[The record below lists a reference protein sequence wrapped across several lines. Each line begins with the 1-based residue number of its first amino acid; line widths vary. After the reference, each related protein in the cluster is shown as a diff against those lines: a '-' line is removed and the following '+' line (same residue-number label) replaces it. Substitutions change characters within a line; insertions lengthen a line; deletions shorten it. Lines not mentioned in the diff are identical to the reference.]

1 MKKPTRPNG
10 GYLKIWHRKILGR
23 LQGVATVFGLTL
35 LLVGCS
41 ANQSKDYVDDYR
53 SAVESNEGL
62 NNVITANPDGAQAQA
77 LSKFKELFSNLKN
90 ADIANEV
97 NDVYAQ
103 ALYFNDTFHTIR
115 SRDQLTHYLSETS
128 KKLEYSQVKFT
139 EIAVSNHSYFLSWE
153 MHIAFSASGS
163 KVTTKS
169 IGVSQ
174 IRFNQQGKIT
184 FHQDFWDN
192 TQGFFGHLPVFGYLI
207 NKVRDQ
213 L

>member
-1 MKKPTRPNG
+1 MKKPIRPNG
-10 GYLKIWHRKILGR
+10 GYLKILGG
-23 LQGVATVFGLTL
+23 LQGAAAVFGFA
-35 LLVGCS
+35 LVLAGCS

-53 SAVESNEGL
+53 SAVESHEGL
-62 NNVITANPDGAQAQA
+62 SDVITANPDSAQAQA
-77 LSKFKELFSNLKN
+77 LSKFKELFSNLKSV
-90 ADIANEV
+90 DITREV

-103 ALYFNDTFHTIR
+103 ELYFNDTFHTIR
-115 SRDQLTHYLSETS
+115 SRDQLAHYLRETS

-139 EIAVSNHSYFLSWE
+139 EIAISNHSYFLSWE
-153 MHIAFSASGS
+153 MHITFSASGS

-174 IRFNQQGKIT
+174 IRFNQQGKVI

-192 TQGFFGHLPVFGYLI
+192 TQGFFSHLPVFGYLI